1 VRRGVK
7 TQICVPGKA
16 FQGTLYGVSE
26 RDIYINMGVTV
37 EYNDNDYD
45 LYPTSDIHSIHASRE
60 EAEEARSALACAVSQ
75 GWQIEDISAGC
86 MKDSDTVEEAVLL
99 YASISQVSVAA
110 ADEESGEQLYAL
122 LAPSGAEAGEWGA
135 GWTAAKCWGVC
146 RHEDT
151 LVLAG
156 LVRGTLRE
164 MALKVCNLKEE
175 GGWMMQHLSEMMRL
189 HPIELP
195 ERAS

>member
-1 VRRGVK
+1 M
-7 TQICVPGKA
+7 PGKG

-26 RDIYINMGVTV
+26 RDIYINLGVTV

-45 LYPTSDIHSIHASRE
+45 LYPTNTIHSVHATRE
-60 EAEEARSALACAVSQ
+60 EAEEARSALARAVSQ

-86 MKDSDTVEEAVLL
+86 MKDADTVEEAVLGCI
-99 YASISQVSVAA
+99 ATSQVSVAD
-110 ADEESGEQLYAL
+110 ADEECGEQLYAL

-135 GWTAAKCWGVC
+135 GWAAAKCWGVC

-151 LVLAG
+151 LELAG
-156 LVRGTLRE
+156 LVRDTLRE